1 MGLREHKGGH
11 IILNDEIELESL
23 FFDEDKI
30 SYALQEMQLFDRS
43 LEENI
48 FYPNLTKSDE
58 ANRILKTLELDK
70 LINRNT
76 DATEEIE
83 QKLSGGEKKR
93 INIARAMIKPAQL
106 YIFDEPTNE
115 LDKKNVEKV
124 IKILKKLQSKAIV
137 VVISHDSRLIENC
150 NKVFYF

>member
-83 QKLSGGEKKR
+83 QKLSGSEKKR